1 MNGVLVINKPQNW
14 TSHDVV
20 NKARGLLQEKKI
32 GHTGTLDP
40 LATGVLVLC
49 VGKATKI
56 VRYLEA
62 DDKEYIAELKLG
74 ATTDTLDSAGSIL
87 ETREYS
93 PPARDAVQRALERYR
108 GTILQRPPAYSA
120 VKVSGVPSYRLAR
133 QGTILEHKERPVTI
147 FAITLLEYHD
157 PLVRFSVTC
166 SKGTY
171 IRTLC
176 ADIGAFLGAGA
187 HLTALVRTRSGRFR
201 IEQAIDL
208 EQLARKAS
216 LGLAEQTLLSLSEAL
231 GSFEAV
237 TVDASDALRISH
249 GNTLS
254 IPPGFAVNDSQPLI
268 QVLDRDGRMLA
279 IAKTSGGLIMPEV
292 VIA

>member
-20 NKARGLLQEKKI
+20 NKARGLLKEKKI

-49 VGKATKI
+49 IGKATKI

-87 ETREYS
+87 ETRDYS
-93 PPARDAVQRALERYR
+93 SPSREEVQSALDRFR
-108 GTILQRPPAYSA
+108 GGILQRPPAYSA
-120 VKVSGVPSYRLAR
+120 LKVFGVPSYRLAR
-133 QGTILEHKERPVTI
+133 QGTILEHEERPVTI
-147 FAITLLEYHD
+147 SGITLLEYHD

-201 IEQAIDL
+201 IEQALDL
-208 EQLARKAS
+208 EHLARKAS
-216 LGLAEQTLLSLSEAL
+216 LGLAEQSLLPLGEAL
-231 GSFEAV
+231 GSFASV
-237 TVDASDALRISH
+237 TVDASDARRISH
-249 GNTLS
+249 GNTIP
-254 IPPGFAVNDSQPLI
+254 IPPGFAVSDSASFL
-268 QVLDRDGRMLA
+268 QVLDSAGRMLA
-279 IAKTSGGLIMPEV
+279 VATTSAGLIRPEV
-292 VIA
+292 VMV